1 MGAGDEQERW
11 GVSTSA
17 EDGGQL
23 YIRPD
28 KMGRGPEVLYSGV
41 WLVSCPQ
48 RHVQLLSL
56 YGLFLTKL
64 SNMERSLSRVCS
76 GGTIQMTV
84 SLFLLE
90 FHQWKERRCGDWV
103 TVAKVVKQL
112 RTASSDE
119 WRRRRSR
126 AATKLP
132 RRNASTSPW
141 AAGNV
146 DLRAML
152 VGQWRDWSHLALLI
166 CPFIRQVWSKAL
178 AILGVADLMLTNSYI
193 TWQCL

>member
-1 MGAGDEQERW
+1 MSREISSGILYLLPDEMMGKR
-11 GVSTSA
+11 T
-17 EDGGQL
+17 
-23 YIRPD
+23 
-28 KMGRGPEVLYSGV
+28 GV

-103 TVAKVVKQL
+103 TVAKVGKQL

-119 WRRRRSR
+119 
-126 AATKLP
+126 
-132 RRNASTSPW
+132 
-141 AAGNV
+141 
-146 DLRAML
+146 
-152 VGQWRDWSHLALLI
+152 
-166 CPFIRQVWSKAL
+166 
-178 AILGVADLMLTNSYI
+178 
-193 TWQCL
+193 